1 MLKHI
6 KLSFTAFI
14 LLQLLG
20 CPAAIIGGGA
30 LGIDTAVDRRTP
42 GMITEDTTIELKAF
56 SAIQNFKEEISS
68 SVVSYNGHILI
79 LGQVQ
84 NQEVKTKI

>member
-6 KLSFTAFI
+6 KLFFISFV

-30 LGIDTAVDRRTP
+30 IGIDTVADRRTP
-42 GMITEDTTIELKAF
+42 GVILEVSGGRGGIGPSRSSGGTRRSILYSKGT
-56 SAIQNFKEEISS
+56 SAICNSDRGSIGE
-68 SVVSYNGHILI
+68 
-79 LGQVQ
+79 
-84 NQEVKTKI
+84 